1 MQEDD
6 FANVEDY
13 DNYLE
18 DIENIIYNLCH
29 NIDIINTNKRIEQYK
44 KENRD
49 TIMKNKSRM
58 GREEVE
64 LEIVLE
70 QEKLEDEQRRTERV
84 NIEKDAKIRKQKEKE
99 ALIDEL
105 MFSNEDA
112 SKIVDGYAK
121 QAEKTRE
128 EAKKLP
134 EVKLQSEFSTGVK
147 FGQPLQF
154 LPVPKYEEGP
164 VYIHEEMVLMFDG
177 PQAPSLAEV
186 ESKGYIRN
194 IR

>member
-6 FANVEDY
+6 FANVEEY

-18 DIENIIYNLCH
+18 EIENIIYNLCH
-29 NIDIINTNKRIEQYK
+29 NIEIINTNKRIEQYK

-49 TIMKNKSRM
+49 TIMKNKSRL
-58 GREEVE
+58 GREEIE

-70 QEKLEDEQRRTERV
+70 QEKLDEEQRRTERE
-84 NIEKDAKIRKQKEKE
+84 NIVKDAKIRKAKEKE

-105 MFSNEDA
+105 MFSHEDA
-112 SKIVDGYAK
+112 SKIVDVFAK

-134 EVKLQSEFSTGVK
+134 EVKLQTEFSTGVK
-147 FGQPLQF
+147 FGQQLQF
-154 LPVPKYEEGP
+154 LPVPKFEEGP
-164 VYIHEEMVLMFDG
+164 IYIHEELVLSFDG
-177 PQAPSLAEV
+177 PQAPTLAEV
-186 ESKGYIRN
+186 ESKGYVRN